1 MKNLTDMKCNDKKQR
16 EHSNWYTIVVGVGA
30 LILALPIYAVMC
42 IKDYFKNKKHKK
54 GTSYIMHSSESNAQ
68 PLMHYSEPQTPVE
81 DSEFISRID
90 EFVCFQYKSFN
101 GLSGRGKSFEL
112 FASESPELK
121 EYVLE
126 FLANHPIEG
135 LLYGNIN
142 CNGYDLD
149 NWEIRIIFE
158 DPNLNRC
165 IRGYGT
171 TDVSAP
177 FLRELIPYLF
187 HKQDLMRTLDHK

>member
-1 MKNLTDMKCNDKKQR
+1 MNSANKKQK
-16 EHSNWYTIVVGVGA
+16 EHSKLYIIVVGIGA

-42 IKDYFKNKKHKK
+42 INDFFKNKKHKK
-54 GTSYIMHSSESNAQ
+54 GTSYVMHSSERNAQ

-81 DSEFISRID
+81 DREFISRID

-101 GLSGRGKSFEL
+101 GLSGRGKSFQL

-121 EYVLE
+121 EYVLK
-126 FLANHPIEG
+126 FLANHSIEE

-142 CNGYDLD
+142 CNGCDMD
-149 NWEIRIIFE
+149 DWEICIIFE
-158 DPNLNRC
+158 DENLNRC

-177 FLRELIPYLF
+177 FLRELVPYLF
-187 HKQDLMRTLDHK
+187 RKQDSMCTLDHK

>member
-42 IKDYFKNKKHKK
+42 IKDFFKNKKHKK

-81 DSEFISRID
+81 DSEFISRIN
-90 EFVCFQYKSFN
+90 EFICFQFRRFN
-101 GLSGRGKSFEL
+101 GLSGRERNYQF
-112 FASESPELK
+112 FASDSPELK
-121 EYVLE
+121 EYVLS
-126 FLANHPIEG
+126 FLTEHPIEK
-135 LLYGNIN
+135 LFYGNIN
-142 CNGYDLD
+142 CNGFDMED
-149 NWEIRIIFE
+149 WEIRIIFE
-158 DPNLNRC
+158 EQSLNRC